1 LAKYLIAAPPAG
13 DVLRRHA
20 SLELAPP
27 AWTLLHSRFA
37 LCHCIL
43 PSVGFAFAL
52 AFALMHYPS
61 ANFNRGTGVPASES
75 WTPFMV
81 SIDWVLRYFVSV
93 CIWGSNPW
101 PRHLTFPKLF
111 IPHLSSVR
119 RAARLL
125 LACCSLAHLARHRLR
140 AYLLRT
146 GAPSSS
152 IGCVS
157 MSLYDGLTL
166 TFIVVPSSNIGG
178 FVEPTTSATIF
189 SNTLAIVGSYFS
201 SACTVFT
208 CSVRCPPVFVLFCF
222 C

>member
-1 LAKYLIAAPPAG
+1 MSAYGDRTHGRGISLSRNFLSRICLRCGVLLACC
-13 DVLRRHA
+13 
-20 SLELAPP
+20 SL
-27 AWTLLHSRFA
+27 
-37 LCHCIL
+37 
-43 PSVGFAFAL
+43 
-52 AFALMHYPS
+52 
-61 ANFNRGTGVPASES
+61 
-75 WTPFMV
+75 
-81 SIDWVLRYFVSV
+81 
-93 CIWGSNPW
+93 
-101 PRHLTFPKLF
+101 
-111 IPHLSSVR
+111 
-119 RAARLL
+119 AARLL

-208 CSVRCPPVFVLFCF
+208 CSVGCPPVFVCFVLFLLLLERLMLLDAYALCPVGGF
-222 C
+222 A

>member
-1 LAKYLIAAPPAG
+1 
-13 DVLRRHA
+13 
-20 SLELAPP
+20 
-27 AWTLLHSRFA
+27 
-37 LCHCIL
+37 
-43 PSVGFAFAL
+43 
-52 AFALMHYPS
+52 M
-61 ANFNRGTGVPASES
+61 
-75 WTPFMV
+75 
-81 SIDWVLRYFVSV
+81 SV

-119 RAARLL
+119 RAARLLLACCLLVARLL

-208 CSVRCPPVFVLFCF
+208 CSVGCPPVFVCFVLFLLLLERLMLLDAYALCPVGGF
-222 C
+222 A